1 MTTLIDID
9 HRATHELQT
18 DRLPA
23 DVRQIAA
30 GRSGSSAWRR
40 ADANFSAPKRFD
52 VHHVAAFEQWVTE
65 SIADGASTLIV
76 DASRIDFV
84 DLAAIEAIERVR
96 ETHFLD
102 VVDPSPAALITFH
115 LLGVAIQTMALAEAA

>member
-9 HRATHELQT
+9 NRAANGLRT

-23 DVRQIAA
+23 DVQFAADRSRSSA
-30 GRSGSSAWRR
+30 GRR
-40 ADANFSAPKRFD
+40 AEADYSAPKRFD

-65 SIADGASTLIV
+65 SIVGGASTLVI

-84 DLAAIEAIERVR
+84 DMAAIEAIERVR
-96 ETHFLD
+96 ETHSLN
-102 VVDPSPAALITFH
+102 VVDPSPATLITFR
-115 LLGVAIQTMALAEAA
+115 LLGMAIQAMALGEAA

>member
-9 HRATHELQT
+9 HRAINEPQT
-18 DRLPA
+18 DRLSA
-23 DVRQIAA
+23 DVREFAA
-30 GRSGSSAWRR
+30 RRSGSSAWRR
-40 ADANFSAPKRFD
+40 ADADYSAPKRFD
-52 VHHVAAFEQWVTE
+52 AHHVAAFEQWVSE
-65 SIADGASTLIV
+65 SIADGVSTLNI
-76 DASRIDFV
+76 DASQIDFV

-115 LLGVAIQTMALAEAA
+115 LLGVAIRTTALAEAA